1 MHYQNNKNM
10 KKAIIFYAIDN
21 FNKEYK
27 FVVVCAEND
36 VDETI
41 KHNQKYYTEIYDYEI
56 CDVSEK

>member
-1 MHYQNNKNM
+1 M

-41 KHNQKYYTEIYDYEI
+41 KHNQKYCTEIYDYEI
-56 CDVSEK
+56 CNVSEK